1 MNHDIIKLLDLK
13 DSDLII
19 DGPVI
24 KKNKKILTVTKKLEP
39 VFCPVCGSRMHSK
52 GIYTRTVN
60 HPVLQ
65 DGYQLILELKQRR
78 WRCTDPLCDNILNDS
93 FSFVQPN
100 KRNTNITDISIVMA
114 FKDLHLSAAQIAE
127 RFSVSDTYAINTFAR
142 HVDMPRRQ
150 LPEIIS
156 IDEVHVNVSKVCN
169 YALVIQDFKTGEPVD
184 MIANRRQEITEPY
197 FQNIPFSERK
207 QVKYLISDMYRPYLG
222 YVDKYFPNAVNVV
235 DSFHVIKMIN
245 EKLLRYLRDLQRKYR
260 QADEERHKR
269 LEQELGRK
277 VDFTTSKEY
286 YLLKKYKWL
295 ILKNQD
301 DIHYSSKA
309 HYNYKLRQYVTIGDI
324 DRMLLR
330 IDPNL
335 KELRDLKER
344 YIRFNKR
351 FGNDYK
357 RSKAELQNLIDLY
370 RKTQYD
376 IFHDVADSLTYHFDA
391 IANSFLMVQR
401 HCAGNAH
408 ISRLSNGP
416 MESLN
421 RLVKDLKRNGHG
433 YHNFEHLRNRFL
445 FSQRENAS
453 ILATPK
459 PLEEVCPKTGR
470 QRGPYK
476 KKEQ

>member
-65 DGYQLILELKQRR
+65 DGYQLILELKQWR
-78 WRCTDPLCDNILNDS
+78 WRCTYPLCDNILNDS

-222 YVDKYFPNAVNVV
+222 YVDKYFP
-235 DSFHVIKMIN
+235 
-245 EKLLRYLRDLQRKYR
+245 
-260 QADEERHKR
+260 
-269 LEQELGRK
+269 
-277 VDFTTSKEY
+277 
-286 YLLKKYKWL
+286 
-295 ILKNQD
+295 
-301 DIHYSSKA
+301 
-309 HYNYKLRQYVTIGDI
+309 
-324 DRMLLR
+324 
-330 IDPNL
+330 
-335 KELRDLKER
+335 
-344 YIRFNKR
+344 
-351 FGNDYK
+351 
-357 RSKAELQNLIDLY
+357 
-370 RKTQYD
+370 
-376 IFHDVADSLTYHFDA
+376 

-459 PLEEVCPKTGR
+459 PLEEVCPKTGK